1 MDFYVLQPDGMMFG
15 TKWAYGELIKPVS
28 FGEAPM
34 CPVCHSRPV
43 ASRAW
48 LEPRKIRLSSSK
60 PAKWGDLVWGA
71 GFAFLVSGKM
81 KHAYLQY
88 KLTGIETF
96 LPPVE
101 IYQAGK
107 KAPHAL
113 PDLPLYYPV
122 QIELLGAN
130 INDIESEVLRNPHH
144 CHYCRGDVISI
155 KKVVVNEASWHGS
168 DIFVARGLYGV
179 ILISDKFKKI
189 VEMEGLTNIHLIPAT
204 EFNYDYRNPLPW

>member
-1 MDFYVLQPDGMMFG
+1 MGCWFC
-15 TKWAYGELIKPVS
+15 I
-28 FGEAPM
+28 
-34 CPVCHSRPV
+34 
-43 ASRAW
+43 
-48 LEPRKIRLSSSK
+48 
-60 PAKWGDLVWGA
+60 
-71 GFAFLVSGKM
+71 SGV
-81 KHAYLQY
+81 
-88 KLTGIETF
+88 G
-96 LPPVE
+96 VNE

-179 ILISDKFKKI
+179 ILISDKFKKNSRDGR
-189 VEMEGLTNIHLIPAT
+189 VNEHPL
-204 EFNYDYRNPLPW
+204 DSCYRI